1 MHMDKESPM
10 KLPELTSLQYLVV
23 HLLFTGEKTG
33 TELRKTLRKLG
44 VQRSPGAF
52 SRLMG
57 RLAMGACVKARY
69 AQKIRGGRAQR
80 ECRFAATDYGVLQ
93 WMAAREFYASLAPP
107 RRGFV
112 PVSTEKGEPAR
123 RPPGVRQGTIRR
135 RVSKQ
140 LPKVSGR
147 HVGKRKN
154 Q

>member
-1 MHMDKESPM
+1 M

-69 AQKIRGGRAQR
+69 VQRTRGGRAQR

-112 PVSTEKGEPAR
+112 PVSTEKGRPAR
-123 RPPGVRQGTIRR
+123 RPPKGRKGIARR
-135 RVSKQ
+135 GAGKPPRNVS
-140 LPKVSGR
+140 R
-147 HVGKRKN
+147 RNAGKRSKK
-154 Q
+154 

>member
-1 MHMDKESPM
+1 
-10 KLPELTSLQYLVV
+10 
-23 HLLFTGEKTG
+23 
-33 TELRKTLRKLG
+33 
-44 VQRSPGAF
+44 
-52 SRLMG
+52 
-57 RLAMGACVKARY
+57 MGACVKARY

-93 WMAAREFYASLAPP
+93 WMAGEGILRQSGPAAARLS
-107 RRGFV
+107 FV
-112 PVSTEKGEPAR
+112 PVSTEKGEPGH
-123 RPPGVRQGTIRR
+123 RPPGARKGTIRR